1 MAASG
6 ISSSCTHTALQ
17 SRPTLPQ
24 GACAARYARFE
35 ARACASSYMNRT
47 TGKHFLTGQALIFSQ
62 GNLQSGSRS
71 RGLVTVQAGL
81 GDRAARVVK
90 GYSFFYGDSA
100 AKSLEDPR
108 KMLDQAVAEMKEDL
122 VKMRQASAEVMS
134 TQKMLETKYTQAQA
148 SADQWYRR
156 AQLALDKGEEELAK
170 DALRRKK
177 SFSDNAA
184 MLKKQLDQHTRASS
198 QLMTNIRM
206 MENKVAEAMSKKET
220 LKARAL
226 TAETTKQLNE
236 SITSMVTGL
245 KSSTSGSLAA
255 FERMEQRVVAME
267 AEADAVG
274 QLGASDA
281 LEGKFALLEGGFSG
295 VEDDFQQMKKNM
307 ADKGRLS
314 QKPAEQ
320 KPTSIYWTS

>member
-1 MAASG
+1 M
-6 ISSSCTHTALQ
+6 TRPNTKKFLQ
-17 SRPTLPQ
+17 
-24 GACAARYARFE
+24 
-35 ARACASSYMNRT
+35 
-47 TGKHFLTGQALIFSQ
+47 GQALILSSSTQ
-62 GNLQSGSRS
+62 TESRMRCS
-71 RGLVTVQAGL
+71 SLVRAGL
-81 GDRAARVVK
+81 GDRASRVAK
-90 GYSFFYGDSA
+90 GYAFFYGDSA
-100 AKSLEDPR
+100 AKALEDPR
-108 KMLDQAVAEMKEDL
+108 KMLDQAVSEMREDL

-134 TQKMLETKYTQAQA
+134 TQKMLESKYSQAQA

-156 AQLALDKGEEELAK
+156 AQLALDKGEEELAR

-184 MLKKQLDQHTRASS
+184 MLKKQLDQHTRASG

-236 SITSMVTGL
+236 SITSMVSGL

-255 FERMEQRVVAME
+255 FERMEQKVVAME

-274 QLGASDA
+274 QLGGSDA
-281 LEGKFALLEGGFSG
+281 LEGKFALLEGGFTG
-295 VEDDFQQMKKNM
+295 IEDDFQQMKKSM
-307 ADKGRLS
+307 VDGGRLIE
-314 QKPAEQ
+314 KPKE
-320 KPTSIYWTS
+320 KPTTIFWTS

>member
-1 MAASG
+1 M
-6 ISSSCTHTALQ
+6 
-17 SRPTLPQ
+17 RTLV
-24 GACAARYARFE
+24 R
-35 ARACASSYMNRT
+35 
-47 TGKHFLTGQALIFSQ
+47 
-62 GNLQSGSRS
+62 
-71 RGLVTVQAGL
+71 AGL
-81 GDRAARVVK
+81 GDRASRVAK
-90 GYSFFYGDSA
+90 GYAFFYTDSA

-108 KMLDQAVAEMKEDL
+108 KMLDQAVSEMREDL

-134 TQKMLETKYTQAQA
+134 TQKMLESKYSQAQA

-156 AQLALDKGEEELAK
+156 AQLALDKGEEELAR

-184 MLKKQLDQHTRASS
+184 MLKKQLDQHTRASG

-226 TAETTKQLNE
+226 TAESTKQLNE

-255 FERMEQRVVAME
+255 FERLEQKVVAME

-274 QLGASDA
+274 QLGGSDA
-281 LEGKFALLEGGFSG
+281 LEGKFALLEGGFTG
-295 VEDDFQQMKKNM
+295 IEDDFQQMKKSM
-307 ADKGRLS
+307 VDGGRLIE
-314 QKPAEQ
+314 KPKE
-320 KPTSIYWTS
+320 KPTTIFWTS